1 MSTRPTNHSSEKRQ
15 CELDRAL
22 ELLHFGFRAVI
33 ANPDRVLAS
42 RGLSRVHHRIL
53 FFVRRNPGCSVTQLL
68 RILNIS
74 KQALNAPLRTL
85 IQKKLVS
92 NVASS
97 EDRRVKQLRLTAK
110 GEQLE
115 RTLSGDQRDRFAATF
130 RRVGPAKEAAWR
142 ETMLRLADEQTR

>member
-1 MSTRPTNHSSEKRQ
+1 MSTGLTSHYSETRQ
-15 CELDRAL
+15 RELDQAL

-53 FFVRRNPGCSVTQLL
+53 YFVRRNPGGSVTQLL

-92 NVASS
+92 ITTAT
-97 EDRRVKQLRLTAK
+97 EDRRVRQLCLTAK
-110 GEQLE
+110 GEELE
-115 RTLSGDQRDRFAATF
+115 STLSGDQRLRFAEAF
-130 RRVGPAKEAAWR
+130 KKVGPVKESAWR
-142 ETMLRLADEQTR
+142 DTMCWLADKDLS